1 MGRSPF
7 SSANQRIATN
17 GRAMK
22 TQVKRKEE
30 VSLRVAKA
38 FVEDEG
44 KGLARVDED
53 VLKSLGALPGDAI
66 MVTGRRSTVA
76 RATQATPHYSG
87 QSLIQIDGIT
97 RDNAQISVDEW
108 CTVQKVPFKQAETL
122 ILTPVDPR
130 RPTPKGAEIRHVVQL
145 LSGLHVVIG
154 NRAHIPLLRPG

>member
-1 MGRSPF
+1 
-7 SSANQRIATN
+7 
-17 GRAMK
+17 MK
-22 TQVKRKEE
+22 THVKRKEE

-53 VLKSLGALPGDAI
+53 VLKGLGALPGDAI
-66 MVTGRRSTVA
+66 MVTGRRSTGA

-108 CTVQKVPFKQAETL
+108 CTVRKVPFKQAETL

-130 RPTPKGAEIRHVVQL
+130 RPLPTDAEIHHVVQL
-145 LSGLHVVIG
+145 LS
-154 NRAHIPLLRPG
+154 